1 MHPRTADYWTIQ
13 YFNPR
18 LNPQIDPTRALYH
31 HFIAGSRNL
40 LMENHGCPND
50 LLDKS
55 MKKYIDKKMTGR
67 YNTAIP
73 NGK

>member
-1 MHPRTADYWTIQ
+1 MDVQMIY
-13 YFNPR
+13 
-18 LNPQIDPTRALYH
+18 
-31 HFIAGSRNL
+31 
-40 LMENHGCPND
+40 

-73 NGK
+73 NDN